1 MGWGTL
7 TQLPHGGYNQATSAR
22 DILMQQARPT
32 GKCWCGCGEQTSPGK
47 FFAHYHDGKA
57 YGCLRKLHNGAL
69 RNDGLANMLLALG
82 YDDENGVCCAANEK
96 P

>member
-1 MGWGTL
+1 
-7 TQLPHGGYNQATSAR
+7 
-22 DILMQQARPT
+22 MQQARPT

-47 FFAHYHDGKA
+47 FFVQTHDGKA

-82 YDDENGVCCAANEK
+82 YDDENGVRRAVADK
-96 P
+96 T